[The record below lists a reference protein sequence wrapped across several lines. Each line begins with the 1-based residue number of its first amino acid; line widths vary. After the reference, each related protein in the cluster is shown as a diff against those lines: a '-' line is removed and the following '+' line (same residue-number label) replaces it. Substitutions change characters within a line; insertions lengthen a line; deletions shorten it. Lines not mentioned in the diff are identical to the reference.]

1 MKIEKYSF
9 VLFVC
14 LFVTLSCSKRELVD
28 KGKKYKIDISKVEES
43 NLSLL
48 TDSVYYVVLET
59 NQSNPIG
66 EIAKLKV
73 DDYITLLDRVSNTI
87 QIYSLTGKFIMT
99 ISHIGNGPGEYVRI
113 SDFIVY
119 PDREEIDVLD
129 GMQNKIIRYTFMG
142 ELVAERKVILSSGI
156 SRFSILDSCY
166 IFDQQLRGNKV
177 EDRYN
182 LVQTSFEGA
191 IVSQNLPYKQSFDV
205 VLSSRNSLFF
215 VNDTLVYLPTYSSI
229 AYNVI
234 GTGVEPRYFFDF
246 GNQCMDEEYLYST
259 SKNPMAFVNG
269 LKDTHGIYFFNVN
282 ESYSHLFLDFMY
294 KNEKYYAVI
303 KKKNSLIRLFKAS
316 QEKGCTMKNFPF
328 TSFGDY
334 FVIPV
339 DRHEAPKQFLKD
351 GEEDNNPVLMF
362 VKFK

>member
-14 LFVTLSCSKRELVD
+14 LFVTLSCSKQESVN

-43 NLSLL
+43 NLALL
-48 TDSVYYVVLET
+48 MDSVYYVALET

-66 EIAKLKV
+66 EITKIKV
-73 DDYITLLDRVSNTI
+73 DDYITLLDRISNTI

-142 ELVAERKVILSSGI
+142 EVVAERKVTLSPGI

-166 IFDQQLRGNKV
+166 VFDQQLRGNKV

-182 LVQTSFEGA
+182 LVQTSSDGV
-191 IVSQNLPYKQSFDV
+191 IVSQNLPYKQSSDV

-215 VNDTLVYLPTYSSI
+215 VNDTLVYLPTYSPV

-234 GTGVEPRYFFDF
+234 GIGVEPRYFFDF
-246 GNQCMDEEYLYST
+246 GNQCMDEEYLYSI

-282 ESYSHLFLDFMY
+282 ESDSHLFLDFMY
-294 KNEKYYAVI
+294 KDEKYYVVI
-303 KKKNSLIRLFKAS
+303 KKNNSLIHLFKAS

-334 FVIPV
+334 FVIPI
-339 DRHEAPKQFLKD
+339 DRSEAPKQFLID
-351 GEEDNNPVLMF
+351 GAEENNPVLMF